1 MALRQH
7 WSAVVTMMEHEVSP
21 PKGARRNRKR
31 VGRGDAAGGGSYA
44 GRGLKGQKSRSGKSV
59 RPGFEGGQLPLIK
72 GLPMK
77 RGFNNRYKT
86 YYELVNLG
94 TLDERFATGT
104 TVTPELLHGLGIVR
118 RTSLP
123 VKVVGDGDLSHPL
136 TVVAHKFTASAR
148 AKIEAAGGSV
158 EEI

>member
-1 MALRQH
+1 
-7 WSAVVTMMEHEVSP
+7 MMEHDVSP

-44 GRGLKGQKSRSGKSV
+44 GRGMKGQKSRSGKGV

-86 YYELVNLG
+86 YYALVNLN
-94 TLDERFATGT
+94 TLQERFEAGT
-104 TVTPELLHGLGIVR
+104 TVTPELLHGLGIIR

-123 VKVVGDGDLSHPL
+123 VKVVSDGELDRAL
-136 TVVAHKFTASAR
+136 TVTAHKFTASAR

-158 EEI
+158 VEL

>member
-1 MALRQH
+1 
-7 WSAVVTMMEHEVSP
+7 MMEHDISP
-21 PKGARRNRKR
+21 PKGSRRNRKR

-44 GRGLKGQKSRSGKSV
+44 GRGLKGQKSRSGKGL

-86 YYELVNLG
+86 YYALVNLN
-94 TLDERFATGT
+94 TLEERFESGDR
-104 TVTPELLHGLGIVR
+104 VTPELLHGLNIVR
-118 RTSLP
+118 RTNLP
-123 VKVVGDGDLSHPL
+123 IKVVGDGELGHPL

-148 AKIEAAGGSV
+148 AKIEAAGGV
-158 EEI
+158 AEEI

>member
-1 MALRQH
+1 
-7 WSAVVTMMEHEVSP
+7 MEHDISP
-21 PKGARRNRKR
+21 PKGSRRNRKR

-44 GRGLKGQKSRSGKSV
+44 GRGLKGQKSRSGKGL

-86 YYELVNLG
+86 YYALVNLN
-94 TLDERFATGT
+94 TLEERFESGDR
-104 TVTPELLHGLGIVR
+104 VTPELLHGLNIVR
-118 RTSLP
+118 RTNLP
-123 VKVVGDGDLSHPL
+123 IKVVGDGELGHPL

-148 AKIEAAGGSV
+148 AKIEAAGGV
-158 EEI
+158 AEEI

>member
-1 MALRQH
+1 
-7 WSAVVTMMEHEVSP
+7 MMEHEVSP

-44 GRGLKGQKSRSGKSV
+44 GRGMKGQKSRSGKGV

-86 YYELVNLG
+86 YYALVNLSM
-94 TLDERFATGT
+94 LQERFEAGT
-104 TVTPELLHGLGIVR
+104 RVTPELLRGLGIVR
-118 RTSLP
+118 RASLP
-123 VKVVGDGDLSHPL
+123 VKIVGDGELEHAL
-136 TVVAHKFTASAR
+136 TVAAHKFTASAR
-148 AKIEAAGGSV
+148 AKIEAAGGSA

>member
-1 MALRQH
+1 
-7 WSAVVTMMEHEVSP
+7 MMEHEIAP
-21 PKGARRNRKR
+21 PAGARRSRKR

-44 GRGLKGQKSRSGKSV
+44 GRGMKGQKSRSGPGL
-59 RPGFEGGQLPLIK
+59 RPGFEGGQMPLIK

-86 YYELVNLG
+86 HYALVNLD
-94 TLDERFATGT
+94 TLRERFAADDR
-104 TVTPELLHGLGIVR
+104 VTPETLRALGIIRRVR
-118 RTSLP
+118 RP

-136 TVVAHKFTASAR
+136 RVAAHKFTASAR

-158 EEI
+158 EEL